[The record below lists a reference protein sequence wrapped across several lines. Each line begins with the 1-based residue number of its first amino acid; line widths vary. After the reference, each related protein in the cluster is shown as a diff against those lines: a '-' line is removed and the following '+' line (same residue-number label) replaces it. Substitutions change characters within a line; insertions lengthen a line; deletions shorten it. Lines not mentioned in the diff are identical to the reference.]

1 MRPPEAPPRQNAA
14 RARLTLSFQIHKL
27 GMSQIMNIARML
39 GAAATLSLLGGA
51 FAWADALPASQA
63 SLPAGIAGTAV
74 VSKVTP
80 QPAAQA
86 AWAAPR
92 KADRPVTT
100 YAFANFGQWDEAASE
115 N

>member
-1 MRPPEAPPRQNAA
+1 
-14 RARLTLSFQIHKL
+14 
-27 GMSQIMNIARML
+27 MSQIMNIARML

-63 SLPAGIAGTAV
+63 SLPASISGTGP
-74 VSKVTP
+74 VSTVTP
-80 QPAAQA
+80 QPADRGA
-86 AWAAPR
+86 ASAPR